1 MVDRSIVRRRA
12 ALRRSERPPEMRG
25 QFNAE
30 TGAQP
35 FHAFDILFG
44 GHVSMS
50 MAQHLGIGGETA
62 DWDVAD
68 RSLTAKTRGWIN
80 PILTVSHTVH
90 TVASLVERD
99 GMDVNFTTGGIRE
112 NEVARRTT
120 RPDDEALTVKNV
132 TELLS
137 VTQSR
142 NDIDVFVWPS
152 LLAEKRINT
161 PTAVE
166 PYLDMGVVQQLK
178 QLHNG

>member
-1 MVDRSIVRRRA
+1 MRR
-12 ALRRSERPPEMRG
+12 

-35 FHAFDILFG
+35 FHVFDILFG

-80 PILTVSHTVH
+80 PILAVSHTVH
-90 TVASLVERD
+90 TVASYIERD

-132 TELLS
+132 TELLI
-137 VTQSR
+137 VDHSR
-142 NDIDVFVWPS
+142 DDIDVFVWPS
-152 LLAEKRINT
+152 LPAEKRVDA

-166 PYLDMGVVQQLK
+166 PYLDMGVVQQPK
-178 QLHNG
+178 QLKNG